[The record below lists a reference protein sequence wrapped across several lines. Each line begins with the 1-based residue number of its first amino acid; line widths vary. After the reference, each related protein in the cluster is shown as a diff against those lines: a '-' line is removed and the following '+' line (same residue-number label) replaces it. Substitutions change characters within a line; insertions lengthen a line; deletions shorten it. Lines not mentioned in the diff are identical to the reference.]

1 MLSILIIEDD
11 FDIRELLQTYL
22 EDAGYRTITAPDGEE
37 AVSLFRA
44 SHVDLVLLD
53 LMLPRL
59 DGWQVCQIIRGE
71 SDVPIIMLTALDSEA
86 SQLKGFSLT
95 IDDYVTKPFSIPV
108 LLRKVEAVLRR
119 TAGAAAVHTITYQDL
134 TLDPEGYKVTVKGMP
149 ADLTQREFELLKTL
163 LQNQGRVLTRQ
174 MLLNRIWSYD
184 FYGTNALWTL
194 TSKTSGKSC
203 MWTILKLYEGW
214 DTALIKTDS
223 KHTPQPDC

>member
-134 TLDPEGYKVTVKGMP
+134 TLDPEGYKVTVKGIP

-184 FYGTNALWTL
+184 FYGDERIVDTHIKNLRKKL
-194 TSKTSGKSC
+194 HVDYIE
-203 MWTILKLYEGW
+203 TIRGVGYRI
-214 DTALIKTDS
+214 DKTDS